1 MTTPAMGLRRTG
13 HGPVP
18 HRLMPTAAWTEGVLT
33 VAFRASFLLTAVLL
47 PAPGV
52 QADEVPPRAASGQTL
67 VIPAEQVEL
76 GEVYHVAPGT
86 GTQLLWT
93 SDAPLLRITS
103 SCSRVVG
110 YVVAPFDL
118 EADRPP
124 LLAGAFRVPVAS
136 LRSGVRDQDD
146 VLHGPT
152 ALNVAEYPEITLR
165 ISGVSDAK
173 FTGEDKQRKSYTLT
187 ATAELTVKDTTVTVE
202 LPLQMTFVPFTWAT
216 MPVNLGDFVILR
228 THFDVKLADLG
239 VQLSPRPNPDFQ
251 TEAVTLDWFLLC
263 SLAPPDKNIDPAIK
277 HEHYR
282 GQLRLLTLLRDFDD
296 PDKGYAFGRELARSL
311 WDEPSG
317 PNRDREGGSTG
328 VPPAPG
334 SAGVPPAEP
343 NRDREGA
350 VVRAKALDR
359 LASAVLTEDGI
370 RTRDFAF
377 VLELARRANELTAHQ
392 DPALLHTLARA
403 YWDRG
408 EPEPALKWIRQ
419 AVEHLAGAPPDVAEQ
434 VRATLQRFEKATPDA
449 P

>member
-13 HGPVP
+13 HWPVP
-18 HRLMPTAAWTEGVLT
+18 HRLMPTASRTEGVLT
-33 VAFRASFLLTAVLL
+33 VAFRASLLLTAVLL
-47 PAPGV
+47 PAPGL
-52 QADEVPPRAASGQTL
+52 QADQVPPRAASGQTL

-110 YVVAPFDL
+110 YLVAPFDL
-118 EADRPP
+118 ENGQPP

-152 ALNVAEYPEITLR
+152 ALNVAEHPEITLR
-165 ISGVSDAK
+165 ITGVSDVK
-173 FTGEDKQRKSYTLT
+173 FTGEEQQRKSCTLT
-187 ATAELTVKDTTVTVE
+187 AAAELTVKDKTVPVE

-317 PNRDREGGSTG
+317 PNRDREG
-328 VPPAPG
+328 
-334 SAGVPPAEP
+334 
-343 NRDREGA
+343 A

-370 RTRDFAF
+370 RTRDFGF

-419 AVEHLAGAPPDVAEQ
+419 AAEHLAGAPPDVAAQ

>member
-1 MTTPAMGLRRTG
+1 MDGPARRTLYPLPALRLRGGGAVALTLLSLVGLTVPAM
-13 HGPVP
+13 
-18 HRLMPTAAWTEGVLT
+18 
-33 VAFRASFLLTAVLL
+33 
-47 PAPGV
+47 
-52 QADEVPPRAASGQTL
+52 ADAVPPRAESGQTL
-67 VIPAEQVEL
+67 VVPAEQVER

-110 YVVAPFDL
+110 YIVAPFEL
-118 EADRPP
+118 EEDRPP

-136 LRSGVRDQDD
+136 LRSGVREQDD

-152 ALNVAEYPEITLR
+152 ALNVAEHPEITLR
-165 ISGVSDAK
+165 ITGVSDVK
-173 FTGEDKQRKSYTLT
+173 FTGEERQRKSYTLT
-187 ATAELTVKDTTVTVE
+187 ATAELAVKDKRVPVE
-202 LPLQMTFVPFTWAT
+202 LPLRMTFVPFTWAT

-228 THFDVKLADLG
+228 TRFDVKLADLG

-251 TEAVTLDWFLLC
+251 TGAVTLDWFLLC
-263 SLAPPDKNIDPAIK
+263 SLAPPDKNIDPGIK

-296 PDKGYAFGRELARSL
+296 PEKGYAFGRELARAL

-317 PNRDREGGSTG
+317 PGRDREGGR
-328 VPPAPG
+328 
-334 SAGVPPAEP
+334 AGVSPADP
-343 NRDREGA
+343 SRDREGT

-370 RTRDFAF
+370 RTRDFGF
-377 VLELARRANELTAHQ
+377 VLELSRRANELTAHQ

-408 EPEPALKWIRQ
+408 EPGPALKWIRQ
-419 AVEHLAGAPPDVAEQ
+419 AAEHLDGAPPDVAEQ
-434 VRATLQRFEKATPDA
+434 VRATLRRFEQAA
-449 P
+449 PEAP